1 MKLARNN
8 IFNIRYFTHCIEY
21 FNIYIYD
28 YYIHIYMISMIVYMY
43 GRYFE
48 ESLTVYSVR
57 HYN

>member
-28 YYIHIYMISMIVYMY
+28 YYIHIYIYLDSIYKYEGY
-43 GRYFE
+43 GE